1 MTILNLLIKS
11 LKWCLF
17 ILNVWSH
24 YQQSNHLTIVRRA
37 TNCCIRSPRVAALF
51 CFVWCLTAKREFEF
65 EKTCWKSC
73 KLTLLALFGRLFRCW
88 TRLRFFCALVRLSPA
103 CVPKKENNCTKLLLQ
118 LAGRVWSRLIVSLP
132 VAAVTAIFVWVSF
145 SCEWNEKKCKRLKR
159 KIKLYI

>member
-1 MTILNLLIKS
+1 MFIYSVCLVTLSTIKS
-11 LKWCLF
+11 L
-17 ILNVWSH
+17 ND
-24 YQQSNHLTIVRRA
+24 
-37 TNCCIRSPRVAALF
+37 RSPSNQLLHSLSARCRSLLCV
-51 CFVWCLTAKREFEF
+51 CQLTAKREFEF

-88 TRLRFFCALVRLSPA
+88 TRLRFLCALVRLSPA

-118 LAGRVWSRLIVSLP
+118 LADRVWSRLIVSLP
-132 VAAVTAIFVWVSF
+132 VAAVTAIVVWVSF